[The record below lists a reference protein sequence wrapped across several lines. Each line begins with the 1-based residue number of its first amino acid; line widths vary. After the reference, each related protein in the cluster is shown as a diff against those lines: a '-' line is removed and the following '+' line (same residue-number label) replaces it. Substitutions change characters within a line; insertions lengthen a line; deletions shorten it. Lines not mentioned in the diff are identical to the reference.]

1 MSTYKVAILTVSDTA
16 SKNEQQD
23 RSGPVIKDI
32 LEAHSSSCR
41 FSVDTLVIVP
51 DNIALIQSAVKGW
64 TIGGLYN
71 WIITTGGTGFGPRDL
86 TPEAIAPLIER
97 PAPGL
102 IHLIMAESLRHTPL
116 AALSRP
122 VAGSIR
128 DTLITTLPGSPKAV
142 KENLSA
148 LLQGGVISHALDL
161 LVGGK
166 ESGQVHAKLGVPDRA
181 AGISQTQSHH
191 HHRHHHGHHKH
202 EHQMPTPRTLSH
214 DPNLPVSQRNRISP
228 YPLVSMD
235 EAIKL
240 VLQVSKPLEKVT
252 LDVNSRLA
260 GHVLSEDVI
269 APHELPTSPT
279 TNVDGY
285 AVQVPYKKGI
295 FKVLTPATLKLGSQ
309 VPADSVY
316 RINTGAPLP
325 PGTNAVIMVE
335 DTQVDSQFA
344 AEEGQEGEEKTVKL
358 LAEVDVGEN
367 VRKSG
372 SDVRA
377 GDKVLVAGDV
387 ISGLGGEI
395 GALAFVGKKQVQVYR
410 KPVVALLSTGNELTD
425 LHEKSSQIESNEGW
439 SGVID
444 TNRPS
449 LKAALEGLGYEVID
463 IGIVHDNIDAHVSA
477 LSDGISRADI
487 LVTTGGTSMGA
498 SDLLK
503 PLLERNLKGVVH
515 FGRVAMKPGKPTT
528 FASVP
533 PANGGRDKLVFGL
546 PGNPASALV
555 TFYLFVLPA
564 LRRLGGWAPE
574 AAELPR
580 APVELT
586 ESFPLDPRPE
596 FHRVHVR
603 ITASGLKA
611 FSTADAAV
619 AVSAALNVTEP
630 TSCGIGGDAFCLFY
644 DAPTKTVQ
652 ALNGSGRSPKALSI
666 DVARKNGAIGRQ
678 LTERDLNSVTVPGAA
693 AAWVDTVARFGSG
706 KVTFEEVMAPAIRL
720 AEEGAPVSEL
730 TANAWKRSEGLIK
743 SASPS
748 GDSMLINGRTPLPG
762 EVMHLPDL
770 ARTFRT
776 LVSEGKKGFYTGR
789 IAEAIVELIKSKGGV
804 MELSDLAEHDTD
816 FVDPIKY
823 TYAGEVTLWEC
834 PPNGQGITALMALGI
849 LEAAEE
855 IGKIKP
861 LLEMKHN
868 SVEYLH
874 ALIEALRLAFADTQY
889 YVSDP
894 KETKEYLKRRAEN
907 FNPKASIPDVHH
919 GNPAASTDTVYFSVA
934 DQWGNGCSFIQ
945 SNYAGFGTGAIPK
958 GCGFTLQNRGS
969 GFILEEGH
977 PNQLAGGK
985 RPYHTII
992 PALATRGDELFL
1004 VYGVM
1009 GGFMQPQG
1017 HIQVLL
1023 NILRGF
1029 TPQAALDAPRFCIS
1043 AGSPDASVANASK
1056 AGDINSEV
1064 YFEDG
1069 IPTETVQKL
1078 KEMGHDAHQLSGF
1091 SRAMMGRGQVI
1102 QKLTA
1107 NELVWAAGSDQRGDG
1122 HALAQI

>member
-1 MSTYKVAILTVSDTA
+1 MGIKFLLLEHYLMILTY
-16 SKNEQQD
+16 
-23 RSGPVIKDI
+23 P
-32 LEAHSSSCR
+32 
-41 FSVDTLVIVP
+41 
-51 DNIALIQSAVKGW
+51 
-64 TIGGLYN
+64 
-71 WIITTGGTGFGPRDL
+71 
-86 TPEAIAPLIER
+86 
-97 PAPGL
+97 
-102 IHLIMAESLRHTPL
+102 
-116 AALSRP
+116 
-122 VAGSIR
+122 
-128 DTLITTLPGSPKAV
+128 
-142 KENLSA
+142 
-148 LLQGGVISHALDL
+148 
-161 LVGGK
+161 
-166 ESGQVHAKLGVPDRA
+166 
-181 AGISQTQSHH
+181 
-191 HHRHHHGHHKH
+191 
-202 EHQMPTPRTLSH
+202 
-214 DPNLPVSQRNRISP
+214 RNRVSP
-228 YPLVSMD
+228 YRLVSMD
-235 EAIKL
+235 EATKL
-240 VLQVSKPLEKVT
+240 VLQVSEPLEPVT
-252 LDVNSRLA
+252 LGVNSRLA
-260 GHVLSEDVI
+260 GHVLAEDI
-269 APHELPTSPT
+269 TAPRELPATPT

-285 AVQVPYKKGI
+285 AVQVPYKKGT
-295 FKVLTPATLKLGSQ
+295 FKVLTPATLQLGSE
-309 VPADSVY
+309 VPPDSVY

-335 DTQVDSQFA
+335 DTRVGSLFS
-344 AEEGQEGEEKTVKL
+344 AEEGQEGEEKTVEL
-358 LAEVDVGEN
+358 LAEIDVGEN
-367 VRKSG
+367 VRKAG
-372 SDVRA
+372 SDVRI
-377 GDKVLVAGDV
+377 GDKILAAGDV

-395 GALAFVGKKQVQVYR
+395 GTLAFVERRQVKVYR
-410 KPVVALLSTGNELTD
+410 KPVVALLSTGNELVD
-425 LHEKSSQIESNEGW
+425 LQQQLSSTEGNEGW

-449 LKAALEGLGYEVID
+449 LRAALEGLGYEVID
-463 IGIVHDNIDAHVSA
+463 IGIARDSIDAHISA
-477 LSDGISRADI
+477 LSDGISRADV

-503 PLLERNLKGVVH
+503 PLLERNLNGTIH

-533 PANGGRDKLVFGL
+533 SRDGGRDKLVFGL

-574 AAELPR
+574 VAELAR
-580 APVELT
+580 VPVESRKPAMSGVKVDWGKVEHPT
-586 ESFPLDPRPE
+586 FAFQQFPSRRSVVYGKKGVVSCTQPLAVE
-596 FHRVHVR
+596 
-603 ITASGLKA
+603 AGLEILRKGGNA
-611 FSTADAAV
+611 ADAAV

-644 DAPTKTVQ
+644 DASKNNVQ
-652 ALNGSGRSPKALSI
+652 ALNGSGRSPKALDI
-666 DVARKNGAIGRQ
+666 DVARKNGAMGRQ

-693 AAWVDTVARFGSG
+693 AAWVDTVAKLGSG
-706 KVTFEEVMAPAIRL
+706 KVSFEEVMAPAIRL
-720 AEEGAPVSEL
+720 AEEGVPISEL
-730 TANAWKRSEGLIK
+730 TANNWARSEDLIK

-748 GDSMLINGRTPLPG
+748 ADSMLINGRAPRPG
-762 EVMHLPDL
+762 EVMRLPDL
-770 ARTFRT
+770 ARTFKT
-776 LVSEGKKGFYTGR
+776 LVSEGKKGFYAGR

-816 FVDPIKY
+816 FVEPIKY

-855 IGKIKP
+855 IGKLKP
-861 LLEMKHN
+861 LLKMEHN

-894 KETKEYLKRRAEN
+894 KVTKVPVEEMLSKSYLRKRAEI
-907 FNPKASIPDVHH
+907 FNPNASIPDVHH
-919 GNPAASTDTVYFSVA
+919 GNPTVSTDTVYFSVT

-969 GFILEEGH
+969 GFVLEEGH

-1043 AGSPDASVANASK
+1043 AGSPDASVDNARK

-1064 YFEDG
+1064 YFEEG
-1069 IPTETVQKL
+1069 IPAETIRKL
-1078 KEMGHDAHQLSGF
+1078 REMGHDARQLTGF
-1091 SRAMMGRGQVI
+1091 ARGMLGRGQVI
-1102 QKLTA
+1102 QKLPVK
-1107 NELVWAAGSDQRGDG
+1107 ELVWAAGSDQRGDG
-1122 HALAQI
+1122 HAAAQI